1 MLHDIRQGDP
11 GEIIYLAT
19 REDGWQHLMLLGSRQ
34 DKDRVMGRLL
44 QRLQESVE
52 SGRTQH
58 MDLINDKDLILSD
71 WGRDTH
77 LLDQRADI
85 VDRIVRRR
93 IKLMD
98 VI

>member
-1 MLHDIRQGDP
+1 
-11 GEIIYLAT
+11 
-19 REDGWQHLMLLGSRQ
+19 MLLGSRQ

-77 LLDQRADI
+77 LLDQRADV
-85 VDRIVRRR
+85 VDRVVRRR

>member
-1 MLHDIRQGDP
+1 
-11 GEIIYLAT
+11 
-19 REDGWQHLMLLGSRQ
+19 MLLGCRQ

-77 LLDQRADI
+77 LLDQRADV